1 MFYFAVAKM
10 VIVNLIMEK
19 SNLNTTNPDE
29 AKRLVTA
36 NPNHY
41 IYETKYLKI
50 AILGGIRFNNL
61 EALRVTLGISL
72 TSRSVGTS
80 KGGAIQYHS
89 NTLRQNIDL
98 YNDTSIEKLTR
109 KVAERLEIGTTIVRR
124 DLDQLT
130 NELEAFRLQELETLN
145 LEQKKQVKVL
155 TENEIK
161 QATAF
166 LSQDTLIE
174 NTQDLIGKSGVI
186 GEEINRLL
194 MYLIFTSRKTNNP
207 LHCISLGSSGA
218 GKTHLQSKVSELIP
232 EEDKIEMTVLSA
244 NAFYYFNRTEL
255 RNKLILIED
264 LDGAESVL
272 YPLRELQSKKRI
284 TKTVAHKDK
293 KGTTKTIHL
302 TVEGPVSVSGCTTQ
316 ESIYEDNSNRS
327 FLLYID
333 ESEIQDEKIMFYQRQ
348 LSAGKVNHEEEIKA
362 KELLKNAQRLL
373 KTITVKNPFAE
384 YLTLPQSVF
393 KPRRTNAHYLQFI
406 EAITFYKQYQKY
418 HYINKE
424 TGEEYIE
431 TSIEDI
437 QEANELIKEVLLRK
451 SDSLTGACR
460 NHLESLKDYLKK
472 QNQTQFTNSE
482 IRRHLRVKETTLRR
496 YNNLLLEENYIKR
509 VENKK
514 TKSFAFEI
522 NNYDEYKALKTLINN
537 ALNKCI
543 ELIQLATTPTT
554 RQVKVAKTSKTKSM
568 S

>member
-1 MFYFAVAKM
+1 M
-10 VIVNLIMEK
+10 N
-19 SNLNTTNPDE
+19 NLNTT
-29 AKRLVTA
+29 

-41 IYETKYLKI
+41 IYETKHLKI
-50 AILGGIRFNNL
+50 SILGGIKFNSL
-61 EALRVTLGISL
+61 EALRVTLGIQKLKSEQ
-72 TSRSVGTS
+72 V
-80 KGGAIQYHS
+80 
-89 NTLRQNIDL
+89 LRQNIDL

-130 NELEAFRLQELETLN
+130 NELENYRLQEV
-145 LEQKKQVKVL
+145 EQQGKLYEKQVKIL
-155 TENEIK
+155 TEKEIK
-161 QATAF
+161 DAKEF
-166 LSQDTLIE
+166 LAQDKLIDK
-174 NTQDLIGKSGVI
+174 TQELIGKSGVI

-255 RNKLILIED
+255 QNKLILIED

-272 YPLRELQSKKRI
+272 YPLRELQSKKKI
-284 TKTVAHKDK
+284 TKTVVHKDK

-333 ESEIQDEKIMFYQRQ
+333 ESQEQDEKIMFYQRAV
-348 LSAGKVNHEEEIKA
+348 SAGQINYEEELRA
-362 KELLKNAQRLL
+362 KILLQNCQRLL
-373 KTITVKNPFAE
+373 KTISVRNPYAM
-384 YLTLPQSVF
+384 YLSLPQSVF

-418 HYINKE
+418 HHIDKE

-451 SDSLTGACR
+451 SDTITGASR
-460 NHLESLKDYLKK
+460 NHLENVKEYLKTN
-472 QNQTQFTNSE
+472 NQTQFTNSE
-482 IRRHLRVKETTLRR
+482 IRRNLRVKETTLRR
-496 YNNLLLEENYIKR
+496 YNAILLQENYIRR
-509 VENKK
+509 VQNKK
-514 TKSFAFEI
+514 IKSFAFEI
-522 NNYDEYKALKTLINN
+522 TNYDEYKELKTHIDS

-543 ELIQLATTPTT
+543 ELVQLATTPLT
-554 RQVKVAKTSKTKSM
+554 RHPNKAKSKSTKSA

>member
-1 MFYFAVAKM
+1 M
-10 VIVNLIMEK
+10 N
-19 SNLNTTNPDE
+19 NLNTT
-29 AKRLVTA
+29 

-41 IYETKYLKI
+41 IYETKHLKI
-50 AILGGIRFNNL
+50 SILGGIRFNNL
-61 EALRVTLGISL
+61 EALRVTLGIQKIGKEQ
-72 TSRSVGTS
+72 V
-80 KGGAIQYHS
+80 
-89 NTLRQNIDL
+89 LRQNIDL

-130 NELEAFRLQELETLN
+130 NELENYRLQEVENQNKLYE
-145 LEQKKQVKVL
+145 KQVKVL
-155 TENEIK
+155 TDNEIK
-161 QATAF
+161 QAKHF
-166 LSQDTLIE
+166 LQTGEAPSPLGRAGEGIIQA
-174 NTQDLIGKSGVI
+174 TQELIGKSGVI

-255 RNKLILIED
+255 QNKLILIED

-272 YPLRELQSKKRI
+272 YPLRELQSKKKI
-284 TKTVAHKDK
+284 TKTVVHKDK

-333 ESEIQDEKIMFYQRQ
+333 ESETQDQKIMTYQRQ
-348 LSAGKVNHEEEIKA
+348 LSAGKINYEEEHQA
-362 KELLKNAQRLL
+362 RELLKNCQRLL
-373 KTITVKNPFAE
+373 KTIAVRNPFAE
-384 YLTLPQSVF
+384 FLTLPNSVF

-406 EAITFYKQYQKY
+406 EAITFYKQHQKEK
-418 HYINKE
+418 HYDTE

-451 SDSLTGACR
+451 SDTLTGASR
-460 NHLESLKDYLKK
+460 NHLENLKEYLKN

-482 IRRHLRVKETTLRR
+482 IRRNLRVKETTLRR
-496 YNNLLLEENYIKR
+496 YNNQLLSENYIKK
-509 VENKK
+509 VKNK
-514 TKSFAFEI
+514 TVKSYCYEI
-522 NNYDEYKALKTLINN
+522 TNPDEYKDLKELINN
-537 ALNKCI
+537 ALQECI
-543 ELIQLATTPTT
+543 TKIQLANTPITNHS
-554 RQVKVAKTSKTKSM
+554 KVAKSTKTKSTT
-568 S
+568 